1 MMRRL
6 GRRFLAALPVLFI
19 VSLLTFC
26 ITFLIP
32 GDPAIAL
39 SGENATEEQIERT
52 RERLG
57 LNDSLP
63 VQYGRWATNVVRG
76 DLGASLYDQRSVSTS
91 IWGRVPVTF
100 GLATLAVAIAALLA
114 IPSGII
120 AATRRGTIWDRAL
133 TLTSSVG
140 VSIPNYFLGMLLL
153 LAFALNR
160 NWLPAVGYVPFTEDP
175 VEWLRH
181 MILPAFTLSVA
192 GWAEITRQIRSAMLK
207 ELDQD
212 YTRTAAAKG
221 LRRRVVV
228 FKHAAKNAAVPAI
241 TVMGL
246 QASYLFGGTVIIERI
261 FGLPGLG
268 QLAISAVYVR
278 DIPMIQGV
286 VLTATVVVIVT
297 NLIVDTLYP
306 LLNPKV
312 RST

>member
-1 MMRRL
+1 MMRML
-6 GRRFLAALPVLFI
+6 GRRLLAALPVLFL

-26 ITFLIP
+26 VTLLIP
-32 GDPAIAL
+32 GDPAITL
-39 SGENATEEQIERT
+39 SGESATEEQIEAT

-57 LNDSLP
+57 LNDPLV
-63 VQYGRWATNVVRG
+63 VQYGRWAGEVLRG
-76 DLGASLYDQRSVSTS
+76 DLGESLYDKRPVAES
-91 IWGRVPVTF
+91 IVDRVPVTF
-100 GLATLAVAIAALLA
+100 GLATLAVLIAAVLA

-120 AATRRGTIWDRAL
+120 SATRRGSLWDRGL
-133 TLTSSVG
+133 TLLSSVG

-153 LAFALNR
+153 LWFALNR
-160 NWLPAVGYVPFTEDP
+160 DWLPALGYVPFTENP

-192 GWAEITRQIRSAMLK
+192 GWAEITRQVRSAMLN
-207 ELDQD
+207 ELEQD

-221 LRRRVVV
+221 LRRRAVV

-278 DIPMIQGV
+278 DIPVIQGV
-286 VLTATVVVIVT
+286 VIVATVVVIGT
-297 NLIVDTLYP
+297 NLIVDFLYP

-312 RST
+312 RPA